1 MNLQELT
8 QDSQGFFAGFAA
20 QIKRIIPTTI
30 ITSILAIGS
39 VGFLLLISKKT
50 YTPLWLLTR
59 EVSEAMYFPPYIG
72 ILSNLGGLIW
82 MTTTT
87 VCLFTAVLLNRT
99 AVPFETRMFYLS
111 AGLLSLVI
119 TVDDMF
125 RLHDQ
130 VLLGVL
136 GIREGFFYLLY
147 LLSIIA
153 FLGFFRRQIL
163 QRDYL
168 LLAAALFFFFMS
180 RQLFIDIG
188 FLDGSNASGDIL
200 KYFGNMFW
208 LAFFYR
214 AAAQEL
220 SALLIRAKAE

>member
-1 MNLQELT
+1 
-8 QDSQGFFAGFAA
+8 
-20 QIKRIIPTTI
+20 
-30 ITSILAIGS
+30 
-39 VGFLLLISKKT
+39 
-50 YTPLWLLTR
+50 
-59 EVSEAMYFPPYIG
+59 
-72 ILSNLGGLIW
+72 
-82 MTTTT
+82 
-87 VCLFTAVLLNRT
+87 
-99 AVPFETRMFYLS
+99 
-111 AGLLSLVI
+111 
-119 TVDDMF
+119 MF

-130 VLLGVL
+130 VLLGVF

-208 LAFFYR
+208 LAFFSR
-214 AAAQEL
+214 AASQEL
-220 SALLIRAKAE
+220 SAMLAGKRAE